1 MRSIARN
8 LCPHSN
14 PVRFPLV
21 HDVVSSKTWTS
32 LGAWVVP
39 MMSSTR
45 ILLAAG
51 WPGVGDEDR
60 ESLFTEAKTVSNVNG
75 LYFAV
80 VWWREGV
87 KCVDYA
93 LWPPSLHVLKIA
105 LLKSASAK
113 FTNRRHWVIL
123 ASEGNWSAASSVH
136 CRHRKIVSGS
146 SQLELIWLSFYWK
159 DVVDI
164 FFCIFP
170 RRDNF
175 LLELAIEAFIPTL
188 VNGRQACYR
197 VPDFLWSF
205 FCIPL
210 VTESHK
216 MTC

>member
-32 LGAWVVP
+32 LGAWAVP

-75 LYFAV
+75 LYFPV

-87 KCVDYA
+87 KCVDDA
-93 LWPPSLHVLKIA
+93 LWPPSLHVLKVA

-113 FTNRRHWVIL
+113 FTNRRHWVIGPRL
-123 ASEGNWSAASSVH
+123 VQYISDVGKLFRVALNWSSS
-136 CRHRKIVSGS
+136 
-146 SQLELIWLSFYWK
+146 
-159 DVVDI
+159 
-164 FFCIFP
+164 
-170 RRDNF
+170 NF
-175 LLELAIEAFIPTL
+175 LFAE
-188 VNGRQACYR
+188 R
-197 VPDFLWSF
+197 
-205 FCIPL
+205 
-210 VTESHK
+210 
-216 MTC
+216 M